1 MNLSIINI
9 LIFNYYIETLYIV
22 MLLSQMEV
30 FCNSPIKTNKEA
42 LIHCPY
48 VRKHKVYSRNLAA
61 HIHSC
66 RK

>member
-1 MNLSIINI
+1 
-9 LIFNYYIETLYIV
+9 
-22 MLLSQMEV
+22 MLRSTSQMEV